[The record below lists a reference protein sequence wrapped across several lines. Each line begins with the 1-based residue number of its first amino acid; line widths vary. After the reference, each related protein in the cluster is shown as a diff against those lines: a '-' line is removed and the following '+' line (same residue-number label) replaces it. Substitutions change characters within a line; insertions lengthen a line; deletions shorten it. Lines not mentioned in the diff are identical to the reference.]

1 MNETPSLGPSPAL
14 SSLRLQG
21 GGALARADDQRLE
34 DTLRAARA
42 GESGEAATAFQEVL
56 ATLLVKELRRS
67 VPQGLFGQGAGADV
81 YEGWFD
87 EHLGR
92 TLAERDALGLAKTIQ
107 ASLARKADASAYA
120 DLAQAHAGADP
131 GVARDAADPEP
142 ALVDPTAAPSARESR
157 IALEEA
163 RP

>member
-1 MNETPSLGPSPAL
+1 MQIE
-14 SSLRLQG
+14 SSLPVGPR
-21 GGALARADDQRLE
+21 ALETHADLHLDRAKRAVERGDAAD
-34 DTLRAARA
+34 AAR
-42 GESGEAATAFQEVL
+42 EFEMLL
-56 ATLLVKELRRS
+56 AVQLVRELRRAL
-67 VPQGLFGQGAGADV
+67 PERLFGTGAGADV